1 MSGDADDQEGA
12 PPVAVMSFHAWQE
25 KYRSDASVVGSTY
38 QINGR
43 AFTIIGVA
51 PAVSSGEDGGLG
63 HAGYL
68 DPADGPAVV
77 AGHNSAD

>member
-1 MSGDADDQEGA
+1 MPETYWPFAVSGDADDQEGA

-51 PAVSSGEDGGLG
+51 PAGFIGRRWWTGACRISG
-63 HAGYL
+63 
-68 DPADGPAVV
+68 
-77 AGHNSAD
+77 SR